1 VHVVQEGAV
10 VHGGLDLQR
19 TFGVVVAVGVN
30 FGFGRDGER
39 LGVDAY
45 AVAALDAELE
55 RMED

>member
-1 VHVVQEGAV
+1 
-10 VHGGLDLQR
+10 LDLQR
-19 TFGVVVAVGVN
+19 TFGVVVAVGVD

-45 AVAALDAELE
+45 AVAALDAELG